1 MTKLGNMIQKEYKFV
16 GLNMQS
22 ISILYGIFLILWGL
36 VVNFVSS
43 SSSYTSLIPSIM
55 GLPILIFSLLAVMF
69 PSRIK
74 IMMHIVVLFGLLV
87 ALGGMDVFRSLVSGN
102 FLNSFWADLSKL
114 MMLLTGV
121 FFTYLCILSF
131 RFARRN
137 K

>member
-1 MTKLGNMIQKEYKFV
+1 MVQKEYKFA

-36 VVNFVSS
+36 LVNYISS

-55 GLPILIFSLLAVMF
+55 GLPILFFSLLAVLF
-69 PSRIK
+69 PTKIK
-74 IMMHIVVLFGLLV
+74 IMMHIVVLFGLLI
-87 ALGGMDVFRSLVSGN
+87 AFGGLDVFRSIFSGN
-102 FLNSFWADLSKL
+102 FLNLFWADLSKI
-114 MMLLTGV
+114 MMLTTGT
-121 FFTYLCILSF
+121 FFTFLCIQSF

>member
-1 MTKLGNMIQKEYKFV
+1 MILKEYKFV

-36 VVNFVSS
+36 LVNYISS

-55 GLPILIFSLLAVMF
+55 GLPILFFSFLAVLF
-69 PSRIK
+69 PTKIK
-74 IMMHIVVLFGLLV
+74 IMMHIVVLFGLLI
-87 ALGGMDVFRSLVSGN
+87 ALGGLDVFRSFFSGN
-102 FLNSFWADLSKL
+102 FLNLFWADLSKL
-114 MMLLTGV
+114 MMLITGT
-121 FFTYLCILSF
+121 FFTILCIQSF

>member
-1 MTKLGNMIQKEYKFV
+1 MVQKEYKFA

-22 ISILYGIFLILWGL
+22 ISILYAIFLILWGL
-36 VVNFVSS
+36 LVNYISS

-55 GLPILIFSLLAVMF
+55 GLPILFFSLLAVLF
-69 PSRIK
+69 PTKIK

-87 ALGGMDVFRSLVSGN
+87 TLGGTDLFRSVFSGN
-102 FLNSFWADLSKL
+102 FLNLFWADISKL

-121 FFTYLCILSF
+121 FFSFLCIQSF

>member
-1 MTKLGNMIQKEYKFV
+1 MTIKEYKFA

-36 VVNFVSS
+36 LVNYVSS

-55 GLPILIFSLLAVMF
+55 GLPILFFSFLAVLF
-69 PSRIK
+69 PTKIK
-74 IMMHIVVLFGLLV
+74 IMMHIVVLFGLLIS
-87 ALGGMDVFRSLVSGN
+87 LGGLDVFRSIFSGN
-102 FLNSFWADLSKL
+102 FLDLFWADLSKI
-114 MMLLTGV
+114 MMLITGT
-121 FFTYLCILSF
+121 FFTFLCIQSF

>member
-1 MTKLGNMIQKEYKFV
+1 MTQKEYKFV

-36 VVNFVSS
+36 AVSFVSN

-102 FLNSFWADLSKL
+102 FFNSFWADLSKL
-114 MMLLTGV
+114 MMFFTGV

>member
-1 MTKLGNMIQKEYKFV
+1 MVQKEYKFV

-36 VVNFVSS
+36 LVNYISS

-55 GLPILIFSLLAVMF
+55 GLAILFFSLLAVLF
-69 PSRIK
+69 PTKIK
-74 IMMHIVVLFGLLV
+74 IMMHIVVLFGLLIT
-87 ALGGMDVFRSLVSGN
+87 LGGLDVFRSIFSAN
-102 FLNSFWADLSKL
+102 FLNLFWADLSKI
-114 MMLLTGV
+114 MMLITGTV
-121 FFTYLCILSF
+121 FTFLCIQSF

>member
-1 MTKLGNMIQKEYKFV
+1 MMQKEYKFV

-22 ISILYGIFLILWGL
+22 ISIIYGIFLILWGL
-36 VVNFVSS
+36 AVNYLSS
-43 SSSYTSLIPSIM
+43 SSSFTSLIPSIM
-55 GLPILIFSLLAVMF
+55 GLPILFFSLLAVMF
-69 PSRIK
+69 PSKIK

-87 ALGGMDVFRSLVSGN
+87 TLGGTDIFRSVFSGN
-102 FLNSFWADLSKL
+102 FLNLFWADISKL

-121 FFTYLCILSF
+121 FFSFLCIQSF

>member
-1 MTKLGNMIQKEYKFV
+1 MNQKEYKFV

-36 VVNFVSS
+36 AVSFVST

-102 FLNSFWADLSKL
+102 FFNSFWADLSKL
-114 MMLLTGV
+114 MMFLTGV

>member
-1 MTKLGNMIQKEYKFV
+1 MILKEYKFA

-36 VVNFVSS
+36 LVNYISS

-55 GLPILIFSLLAVMF
+55 GLPILFFSFLAVLF
-69 PSRIK
+69 PTKIK
-74 IMMHIVVLFGLLV
+74 IMMHIVVLCGLLI
-87 ALGGMDVFRSLVSGN
+87 ALGGLDVFRSFFSGN
-102 FLNSFWADLSKL
+102 FLNLFWADLSKL
-114 MMLLTGV
+114 MMLITGT
-121 FFTYLCILSF
+121 FFTILCIQSF

>member
-1 MTKLGNMIQKEYKFV
+1 MILKEYKFV

-22 ISILYGIFLILWGL
+22 ISIIYGIFLILWGFA
-36 VVNFVSS
+36 VNYLSS
-43 SSSYTSLIPSIM
+43 SSSFTSLIPSIM
-55 GLPILIFSLLAVMF
+55 GLPILFFSLLAVMF
-69 PSRIK
+69 PSKIK

-87 ALGGMDVFRSLVSGN
+87 ALGGTDIFRSVFSGN
-102 FLNSFWADLSKL
+102 FLNLFWADISKL

-121 FFTYLCILSF
+121 FFSFLCIQSF

>member
-1 MTKLGNMIQKEYKFV
+1 MPQKEFKFV

-36 VVNFVSS
+36 AVSFAS
-43 SSSYTSLIPSIM
+43 TSSSYTSLIPSIM

-102 FLNSFWADLSKL
+102 FFNSFWADLSKL
-114 MMLLTGV
+114 MMFFTGV

>member
-1 MTKLGNMIQKEYKFV
+1 MTQKEYKFV

-36 VVNFVSS
+36 AVSFVST

-55 GLPILIFSLLAVMF
+55 GLPILIFSLLAVIF

-102 FLNSFWADLSKL
+102 FFNSFWADLSKL
-114 MMLLTGV
+114 MMFFTGV

>member
-1 MTKLGNMIQKEYKFV
+1 MIQKEYKFV

-22 ISILYGIFLILWGL
+22 ISIIYGIFLILWGL
-36 VVNFVSS
+36 AVNYLSS
-43 SSSYTSLIPSIM
+43 SSSFTSLIPSIM
-55 GLPILIFSLLAVMF
+55 GLPILFFSLLAVMF
-69 PSRIK
+69 PSKIK

-87 ALGGMDVFRSLVSGN
+87 TLGGTDIFRSVFSGN
-102 FLNSFWADLSKL
+102 FLNLFWADISKL

-121 FFTYLCILSF
+121 FFSFLCIQSF